1 MLPGPDTGALRISLA
16 LAVFAWILVG
26 FWTNSGASS
35 GRIKGG
41 LAAEGVRMEIK
52 TVAAMITVAVILVIF
67 EMDLVQ
73 TVVYN
78 SILWYVIGICS
89 SAEVSSLS

>member
-1 MLPGPDTGALRISLA
+1 
-16 LAVFAWILVG
+16 
-26 FWTNSGASS
+26 
-35 GRIKGG
+35 
-41 LAAEGVRMEIK
+41 MESK